1 MPDITMPVNPAEVP
15 EDGMDFILKINT
27 GSASVPIWTTVG
39 GQRGTSLKQTA
50 ESKDMSSKT
59 GGKWKITKAGL
70 LSWSLDLDGLV
81 ILDDTGLAAMEQ
93 AFRQRIDVNVQ
104 ILYPDATAQT
114 GWAVITD
121 FSKEFP
127 HDGEATVKGTLEGN
141 GELTARAEVA

>member
-1 MPDITMPVNPAEVP
+1 MADITLPVNPAELP
-15 EDGMDFILKINT
+15 EDGMDFILNINT
-27 GSASVPIWTTVG
+27 GTAALPVWTPVG

-59 GGKWKITKAGL
+59 GGKWKLTKPGM

-81 ILDDTGLAAMEQ
+81 VLDNTGLKALEQ

-104 ILYPDATAQT
+104 ILYPNATAQT

-141 GELTARAEVA
+141 GELTAIAAVG